1 MTHYAIIPIIALLLY
16 LLMFLSLIMIKKNET
31 IYAFMEVLLAMIAW
45 TMGSFFMRLNVF
57 PFVNFW
63 FYFSLVGILL
73 FLPTLYNFIIKYLR
87 IEKRINQQF
96 WTLLM
101 LGIWAINCFVPIF
114 IEAPQLVDQ
123 GYVYDFSWTI
133 VFLFFI
139 LLCVLIDMIYTIHKA
154 QKKDLTI
161 YKQLIPI
168 FLGANILILGH
179 LCLLCPS
186 FKGFPID
193 VLSGIP
199 MAICLFYALYKNQL
213 FEMNL
218 LISRV
223 NCYYVAMI
231 IVILIYYRIFP
242 YIDIVMKEKYLLK
255 PYQIAMILI
264 FVVVLSMVVVCI
276 ILEYLLNLVFGKKEV
291 IQSQCIQELGEFL
304 SELKRH
310 QEIFEKLEDCLK
322 KGLQVENV
330 YLFYIQDDLYKIQN
344 NDSDF
349 TFQMDQILLASL
361 YQEKSCLLVKALQKS
376 LNYQKIEPLL
386 RQKIEEKNIECLAL
400 LQNGDKILG
409 LIALPHKLS
418 KERYTKIDLNFL
430 KSVSSVTSIAIE
442 NAILYEEA
450 YQEARKDYLTGVA
463 NRRYLYE
470 VLQKCQYEKR
480 FEYGSFIMVSIDDF
494 KLYNQLYGTAEGNL
508 ALVQIAHAIRSCL
521 VDEEMVARYTGKVFA
536 VILPGKGGHYA
547 YQVAEQF
554 SKKILLLN
562 EQTGQNAMKAL
573 TVSCGIASGSC
584 TKDGFEEVMQQ
595 ADEALYYAKQAGKNQ
610 IKVYKKGQTPS
621 HLTDVKGAASSYVST
636 IYALMAAIDAKDHYT
651 FSHSE
656 NVAYY
661 AQELAK
667 AYGMDEE
674 AVKII
679 YEAGL
684 LHDIGKIGIDESII
698 NKPGKLTDQEYET
711 IKGHVELAVG
721 IIRHLPSL
729 DYVIPAVI
737 GHHERY
743 DGKGYPRRLKGEGIP
758 LMARILCIADSFDA
772 MVSKRSYKQEMDV
785 QTALK
790 IIDEE
795 AGYQFDP
802 QLAHIFIE
810 LVKNQQ
816 IEVR

>member
-45 TMGSFFMRLNVF
+45 TMGSFFMRLNAF
-57 PFVNFW
+57 PFIKFW

-73 FLPTLYNFIIKYLR
+73 FLPTLYNFIIKYLG

-304 SELKRH
+304 SQLKRH

-322 KGLQVENV
+322 K
-330 YLFYIQDDLYKIQN
+330 
-344 NDSDF
+344 
-349 TFQMDQILLASL
+349 
-361 YQEKSCLLVKALQKS
+361 
-376 LNYQKIEPLL
+376 
-386 RQKIEEKNIECLAL
+386 
-400 LQNGDKILG
+400 
-409 LIALPHKLS
+409 
-418 KERYTKIDLNFL
+418 
-430 KSVSSVTSIAIE
+430 
-442 NAILYEEA
+442 
-450 YQEARKDYLTGVA
+450 
-463 NRRYLYE
+463 
-470 VLQKCQYEKR
+470 
-480 FEYGSFIMVSIDDF
+480 DF
-494 KLYNQLYGTAEGNL
+494 K
-508 ALVQIAHAIRSCL
+508 
-521 VDEEMVARYTGKVFA
+521 
-536 VILPGKGGHYA
+536 
-547 YQVAEQF
+547 
-554 SKKILLLN
+554 
-562 EQTGQNAMKAL
+562 
-573 TVSCGIASGSC
+573 
-584 TKDGFEEVMQQ
+584 
-595 ADEALYYAKQAGKNQ
+595 
-610 IKVYKKGQTPS
+610 
-621 HLTDVKGAASSYVST
+621 
-636 IYALMAAIDAKDHYT
+636 
-651 FSHSE
+651 
-656 NVAYY
+656 
-661 AQELAK
+661 
-667 AYGMDEE
+667 
-674 AVKII
+674 
-679 YEAGL
+679 
-684 LHDIGKIGIDESII
+684 
-698 NKPGKLTDQEYET
+698 
-711 IKGHVELAVG
+711 
-721 IIRHLPSL
+721 
-729 DYVIPAVI
+729 
-737 GHHERY
+737 
-743 DGKGYPRRLKGEGIP
+743 
-758 LMARILCIADSFDA
+758 
-772 MVSKRSYKQEMDV
+772 
-785 QTALK
+785 
-790 IIDEE
+790 
-795 AGYQFDP
+795 
-802 QLAHIFIE
+802 
-810 LVKNQQ
+810 
-816 IEVR
+816 

>member
-1 MTHYAIIPIIALLLY
+1 M
-16 LLMFLSLIMIKKNET
+16 
-31 IYAFMEVLLAMIAW
+31 
-45 TMGSFFMRLNVF
+45 
-57 PFVNFW
+57 
-63 FYFSLVGILL
+63 
-73 FLPTLYNFIIKYLR
+73 
-87 IEKRINQQF
+87 
-96 WTLLM
+96 
-101 LGIWAINCFVPIF
+101 
-114 IEAPQLVDQ
+114 
-123 GYVYDFSWTI
+123 
-133 VFLFFI
+133 
-139 LLCVLIDMIYTIHKA
+139 
-154 QKKDLTI
+154 
-161 YKQLIPI
+161 
-168 FLGANILILGH
+168 
-179 LCLLCPS
+179 
-186 FKGFPID
+186 
-193 VLSGIP
+193 
-199 MAICLFYALYKNQL
+199 
-213 FEMNL
+213 
-218 LISRV
+218 
-223 NCYYVAMI
+223 
-231 IVILIYYRIFP
+231 
-242 YIDIVMKEKYLLK
+242 
-255 PYQIAMILI
+255 
-264 FVVVLSMVVVCI
+264 
-276 ILEYLLNLVFGKKEV
+276 
-291 IQSQCIQELGEFL
+291 
-304 SELKRH
+304 
-310 QEIFEKLEDCLK
+310 
-322 KGLQVENV
+322 
-330 YLFYIQDDLYKIQN
+330 
-344 NDSDF
+344 
-349 TFQMDQILLASL
+349 
-361 YQEKSCLLVKALQKS
+361 
-376 LNYQKIEPLL
+376 
-386 RQKIEEKNIECLAL
+386 
-400 LQNGDKILG
+400 
-409 LIALPHKLS
+409 
-418 KERYTKIDLNFL
+418 
-430 KSVSSVTSIAIE
+430 
-442 NAILYEEA
+442 
-450 YQEARKDYLTGVA
+450 
-463 NRRYLYE
+463 
-470 VLQKCQYEKR
+470 
-480 FEYGSFIMVSIDDF
+480 
-494 KLYNQLYGTAEGNL
+494 
-508 ALVQIAHAIRSCL
+508 
-521 VDEEMVARYTGKVFA
+521 
-536 VILPGKGGHYA
+536 
-547 YQVAEQF
+547 
-554 SKKILLLN
+554 
-562 EQTGQNAMKAL
+562 